1 MVPKLTMT
9 YPLIAAGVAAS
20 VMFGTGV
27 DAKTKKVPVAPALF
41 DIEMRKKTKRPLGPS
56 LSYSGYLNGAVLQER
71 NRRRDDDRVDTNTQI
86 SSTLGV
92 AFRAQITLGI
102 VGFVHGTASLKRR
115 WRDGATDATQS
126 KWAWK
131 EAHLSFGLSPST
143 RLTVGRMR
151 FSDVNK
157 WATDAAVDG
166 VHVGIKGQQT
176 VLEFA
181 AVTGTRKNTSRY
193 LIGHIAH
200 ATKRRMIGA
209 LAIYETDGPEVRW
222 HLSGYRNQSVTLKFA
237 HQWNVGLVLGDAA
250 NNRDAGL
257 GLDWRGVV
265 KLTDGRLKPQLIFG
279 FAYGTPGF
287 RQTGLHSNKTYDGG
301 QMQFHRYG
309 YVYQP
314 NLTNIA
320 VASVSYGIR
329 PSRQF
334 SMDVTAH
341 LYAQPSPSTVWPD
354 ARIKGRTTGASGFLG
369 GEIGVIGAW
378 RPSKKSKVEFGAAKF
393 LPGPAY
399 EDRSSASRIFA
410 RYSIFF

>member
-1 MVPKLTMT
+1 MVPKLKMT
-9 YPLIAAGVAAS
+9 YPLFAAGVAAS
-20 VMFGTGV
+20 MILGTGV

-41 DIEMRKKTKRPLGPS
+41 DIETRKKTKRPLGKS
-56 LSYSGYLNGAVLQER
+56 FSYSGYLNGAVLQER
-71 NRRRDDDRVDTNTQI
+71 NRRRDDDQGDTNGHF
-86 SSTLGV
+86 SSTLGLAV
-92 AFRAQITLGI
+92 RAQITPGT
-102 VGFVHGTASLKRR
+102 VFFAHGAASLKRR
-115 WRDGATDATQS
+115 WRDGATNATQS

-131 EAHLSFGLSPST
+131 EAHLSFALAPST

-151 FSDVNK
+151 FSDANK
-157 WATDAAVDG
+157 WAADASVDG
-166 VHVGIKGQQT
+166 AHIGVKRQQT
-176 VLEFA
+176 IFEFA
-181 AVTGTRKNTSRY
+181 AVKGTRKNTSRY
-193 LIGHIAH
+193 MIGHIAY
-200 ATKRRMIGA
+200 ATARRKIGG
-209 LAIYETDGPEVRW
+209 LAIQETDGPDTRW
-222 HLSGYRNQSVTLKFA
+222 HLSGYRNKIVTTKFA
-237 HQWNVGLVLGDAA
+237 HQWNVGLVFGDVA
-250 NNRDAGL
+250 NNRNAGF

-265 KLTDGRLKPQLIFG
+265 KLKDGKLKPQLTLG

-287 RQTGLHSNKTYDGG
+287 QQTGLHSNKTYDGG

-314 NLTNIA
+314 NLTNMA
-320 VASVSYGIR
+320 VATVSYGIR
-329 PSRQF
+329 PSRKF

-369 GEIGVIGAW
+369 GEISVVGAW
-378 RPSKKSKVEFGAAKF
+378 RPSKTSKVEFGAAKF